1 MLLGMEEVQERLADL
16 GGRHGM
22 QIGDFKTPRK
32 QAAQIKDRL
41 ENRKTP
47 V

>member
-1 MLLGMEEVQERLADL
+1 MKEVQERLADL
-16 GGRHGM
+16 GGRHDM

-32 QAAQIKDRL
+32 QAPKVKDRQ
-41 ENRKTP
+41 ENRKNP